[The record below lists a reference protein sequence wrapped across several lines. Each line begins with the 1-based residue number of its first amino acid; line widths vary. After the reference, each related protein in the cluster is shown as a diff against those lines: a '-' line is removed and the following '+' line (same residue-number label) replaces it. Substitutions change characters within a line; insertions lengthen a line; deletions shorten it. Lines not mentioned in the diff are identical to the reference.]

1 MHFGRIVHQQSQAKH
16 RHPTREHLR
25 GFTLVEL
32 LVVIAIIGILV
43 ALLLPAIQASREA
56 ARRTE
61 CANNLKQIGIAFGN
75 YHDSYRRFPPSYV
88 IQPGGGG
95 VHGTPDPTT
104 RDAGPGWGW
113 GALLLP
119 YLEQRT
125 VHDELNFNVPCW
137 DAANQKAVQTKLDDY
152 LCPSATG
159 ADRPFDVKDI
169 NGSTLATFA
178 RSCYVANVGQEEPW
192 GYTLDSYDAV
202 ADGPLYRNSTTSAA
216 AVLDGL
222 STTVFVGEH
231 HPRLSD
237 KTWVGV
243 VAGALLHPTPQFGFA
258 PIEPAAVLVNAHS
271 GPSSFETPPTIHPP
285 NSHLAHVCGMYAD
298 HPTGCNALMGDG
310 SVHLISEDIHQPT
323 WAALCS
329 KAEGDIVGEF

>member
-1 MHFGRIVHQQSQAKH
+1 MTCARRI
-16 RHPTREHLR
+16 R

-61 CANNLKQIGIAFGN
+61 CSNNLKQMGLALSN
-75 YHDSYRRFPPSYV
+75 YHDTYRRFPPSYV

-95 VHGTPDPTT
+95 VHGTPDATT

-119 YLEQRT
+119 YLEKQSLDDT
-125 VHDELNFNVPCW
+125 LDYNLPCW
-137 DAANQKAVQTKLDDY
+137 DAANSAAVQTKLDDFI
-152 LCPSATG
+152 CPSATG
-159 ADRPFDVKDI
+159 ADKSFDVKD
-169 NGSTLATFA
+169 NSGSTLATFA

-192 GYTLDSYDAV
+192 GHTVDSYDAI

-216 AVLDGL
+216 DVLDGL

-243 VAGALLHPTPQFGFA
+243 VPGASICPTPQFAFA
-258 PIEPAAVLVNAHS
+258 ICEPAGTLVNSHS
-271 GPSSFETPPTIHPP
+271 GPSSFESPPVIHPP
-285 NSHLAHVCGMYAD
+285 NSHLAHVCGMFAE
-298 HPTGCNALMGDG
+298 HPTGCNVVMGDG

-329 KAEGDIVGEF
+329 RAKGDVVSDF